1 MSVTEW
7 QRLDYAGLL
16 RLPQMKKRSESLMA
30 VMRVMKEDGRKS
42 GIKYLAVVTGTQL
55 REEGLDNDDR
65 A

>member
-1 MSVTEW
+1 MITPVYSDGAQIDAW
-7 QRLDYAGLL
+7 
-16 RLPQMKKRSESLMA
+16 SELLMA